1 MKRALDHLEELLDD
15 PRHRV
20 GLRQVAAHHRGV
32 DQVHRDG
39 DGLVLRERLREPA
52 VDVLEHAAGAL
63 ELAGIEVLHLGAQ
76 GHLELDALVHPL
88 DGKAEVVG
96 DRDEGRRG
104 DRHPT
109 RSRASSARAM
119 CSGGMAA
126 TSPPSVSGSRPSVG
140 SKTRTTLSG
149 STSSPAR
156 RWKPR
161 PRPVSTTSVPS
172 PRRLHGAP
180 PVRADLMPRVR
191 RGAGRGTR
199 PGRALGPGPG
209 AGPSRQRTC
218 RGPRAR
224 AGGSRAAARGRS

>member
-39 DGLVLRERLREPA
+39 DGLVLRERLGEPA
-52 VDVLEHAAGAL
+52 VDVLEHAAGAV

-104 DRHPT
+104 DRHPDEVQGLLGQGDVLRRYGGDQPAQRVGVST
-109 RSRASSARAM
+109 VGRLEDADDLERVDLLAGASLEAE
-119 CSGGMAA
+119 A
-126 TSPPSVSGSRPSVG
+126 TSGEHDLGAVPPAV
-140 SKTRTTLSG
+140 
-149 STSSPAR
+149 
-156 RWKPR
+156 
-161 PRPVSTTSVPS
+161 
-172 PRRLHGAP
+172 
-180 PVRADLMPRVR
+180 
-191 RGAGRGTR
+191 
-199 PGRALGPGPG
+199 PGR
-209 AGPSRQRTC
+209 RC
-218 RGPRAR
+218 C
-224 AGGSRAAARGRS
+224 